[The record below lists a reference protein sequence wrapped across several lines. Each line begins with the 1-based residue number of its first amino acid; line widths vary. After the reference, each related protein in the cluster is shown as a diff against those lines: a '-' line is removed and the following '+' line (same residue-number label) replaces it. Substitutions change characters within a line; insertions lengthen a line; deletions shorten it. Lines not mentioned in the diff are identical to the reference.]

1 MLLRKQ
7 LAQRLIGLA
16 PCMFKILAFD
26 SRVPLCIP
34 LALHCWRDSDE
45 QGLHQEKAPSGKKHA
60 A

>member
-26 SRVPLCIP
+26 CRVPL
-34 LALHCWRDSDE
+34 
-45 QGLHQEKAPSGKKHA
+45 
-60 A
+60 